1 MLPFI
6 FCFSYFPFNDVCF
19 TFYDLQISGC
29 WGADWDETGLYVAL
43 WVFLHVYTVLSSKQR
58 SYLWCES
65 LFFLIHFVVVC
76 YGSNRKII

>member
-19 TFYDLQISGC
+19 TFSDLQISGC

-43 WVFLHVYTVLSSKQR
+43 WVFLCMFILSCLLSR
-58 SYLWCES
+58 DP
-65 LFFLIHFVVVC
+65 
-76 YGSNRKII
+76 IIGVNLSFS